1 MAVPNYQSLMLPV
14 LRLAATDVRRVPEV
28 AEIIADELALSAQD
42 RAAMLPSGT
51 QRLLHNRTHWAKTYL
66 LKAGLLTS
74 PARGQFT
81 ITPAGRELLASTPH
95 AITRAM
101 LEQYPSFLHFMG
113 STPNTPTEQAAE
125 SATMTSSTMDTQTP
139 EERIES
145 AHTELMSDLR
155 SDLLDQI
162 LQQSPTFFE
171 QLIVDLLVAMGYGG
185 SHEDAAKHLGGTG
198 DGGVDGVINEDR
210 LGLDRIYVQAKRY
223 ATNVNVGR
231 PDVQSFVGS
240 LVGHGSS
247 KGVFVTTSSF
257 SNPAREYVYHL
268 SQRVILID
276 GIMLADLMIE
286 HNVGIRTSRS
296 IAIKRIDLDYFDP
309 N

>member
-95 AITRAM
+95 VITRTM
-101 LEQYPSFLHFMG
+101 LEQYPSFLHFIG
-113 STPNTPTEQAAE
+113 STPNTPREQAAE
-125 SATMTSSTMDTQTP
+125 SAAMTSSTMDTQTP
-139 EERIES
+139 EERIQS

-185 SHEDAAKHLGGTG
+185 SREDAAKHLGGTG

-276 GIMLADLMIE
+276 GIMLADLMTE

-296 IAIKRIDLDYFDP
+296 IAIKKIDLDYFDP